1 MWLFVRIFFKFF
13 LRIVEVNLKICIHN
27 YQVYAA
33 ISDNYAT
40 LVFTQLLNKGPL
52 LWPCAQHDTKCLFV
66 TYNLDVGNVKQNMVG
81 HANDYQF
88 VAMTSGGSGK
98 VANQCNVFR
107 ENLTLDIGSI
117 V

>member
-1 MWLFVRIFFKFF
+1 
-13 LRIVEVNLKICIHN
+13 VEVNLKICIHN

-66 TYNLDVGNVKQNMVG
+66 TYNLDVGNIKQNSVG

-88 VAMTSGGSGK
+88 VAMASGGSGK
-98 VANQCNVFR
+98 AANQCNVLR

-117 V
+117 VQLKGVKNIQV